1 METTQN
7 INGLT
12 IRRLGPGDETAVE
25 RLAELDS
32 ELRPQGRLMGI
43 EVEGRLL
50 VAASIET
57 GKSVADPFVRTA
69 ELRTLLEVRI
79 EQMKGRGKSSRRRF
93 RRESR
98 RPGTLGASPPGAG
111 GKLLTLPVRMS

>member
-12 IRRLGPGDETAVE
+12 IRRLGPGDEAAVE
-25 RLAELDS
+25 RLAERDS
-32 ELRPQGRLMGI
+32 ELRPRGELMGI

-50 VAASIET
+50 AAASIET
-57 GKSVADPFVRTA
+57 GETIADPFVRTA

-79 EQMKGRGKSSRRRF
+79 DQMKGRGERRSKRLGRRSRV
-93 RRESR
+93 
-98 RPGTLGASPPGAG
+98 PGTLGASPPGAG